1 MWKKVFI
8 GLIFMVASLS
18 ITFIFYN
25 HSLNAASGYLVGGN
39 INGRVGPLQKYDKF
53 YIYTNQYS
61 FKVVNNNT
69 RGTLALSDIPIGNIT
84 WTDES
89 ASDLMNSYRYSKSN
103 YYKMIQSMN
112 QSIDNRDK
120 RILSEY
126 VKPQLQG
133 TDDTVK
139 DFNNI
144 PSDAMPY
151 FIGNPFLQISYG
163 AFGSDIQNLISYKN
177 GVFMA
182 DTDFFLMMFGL
193 DILCLF
199 KNILLNIFQVG
210 Q

>member
-8 GLIFMVASLS
+8 PLLVMIGAMVSS
-18 ITFIFYN
+18 MGFYN
-25 HSLNAASGYLVGGN
+25 YQMNAASDYLVGGN
-39 INGRVGPLQKYDKF
+39 INGRIGPLQQYDKF

-61 FKVVNNNT
+61 FKVANNNT

-84 WTDES
+84 WTNES

-103 YYKMIQSMN
+103 YYKMIESMN

-133 TDDTVK
+133 TDDTAK

-177 GVFMA
+177 F
-182 DTDFFLMMFGL
+182 
-193 DILCLF
+193 
-199 KNILLNIFQVG
+199 
-210 Q
+210 